1 MTDFD
6 MFIPQA
12 ENENPTTAVYANV
25 TDLKKNTP
33 RAPPSASSS
42 SSSSLGAPS
51 HPSLSV
57 EGWEVHTDKDSGKD
71 FFYQPST
78 GQSTW
83 EDPRSPLPGPG
94 MDSLASPL
102 STASSPSSRGSDWEQ
117 LLDENS
123 GRHYYYNAASKETTW
138 EAPSAISPTAI
149 PASPPTENQSL
160 QRQHSDGPVGGTGCW
175 GLGT

>member
-6 MFIPQA
+6 TSVPQA

-25 TDLKKNTP
+25 TDLKKSTP

-42 SSSSLGAPS
+42 SSSLSAPP

-71 FFYQPST
+71 FFYLPST

-94 MDSLASPL
+94 IDSLASPL
-102 STASSPSSRGSDWEQ
+102 STASSTSSRGSDWEQ
-117 LLDENS
+117 LLDEAS
-123 GRHYYYNAASKETTW
+123 GRHYYYNLASKETTW
-138 EAPSAISPTAI
+138 EAPSVASPTI
-149 PASPPTENQSL
+149 PASPPMENQSL
-160 QRQHSDGPVGGTGCW
+160 QRQHSDGPVGVIVQELEGV
-175 GLGT
+175 

>member
-6 MFIPQA
+6 TSIPQA
-12 ENENPTTAVYANV
+12 ENDNPTTAVYANV
-25 TDLKKNTP
+25 TDLKRNTP

-42 SSSSLGAPS
+42 CSSPGAPP
-51 HPSLSV
+51 HLSLSV
-57 EGWEVHTDKDSGKD
+57 EGWEVHTDKDSGKE

-102 STASSPSSRGSDWEQ
+102 STASSTSSRGSDWEQ
-117 LLDENS
+117 LLDEAS
-123 GRHYYYNAASKETTW
+123 GRHYYYNTASKETTW
-138 EAPSAISPTAI
+138 EAPSAISPTT
-149 PASPPTENQSL
+149 PASPPVENQNL
-160 QRQHSDGPVGGTGCW
+160 QRQHSDGPVGVIVQELW
-175 GLGT
+175 GV